1 MVKKKVKEPPR
12 KKKIKHKDEL
22 GVLKKMSVSQSEQ
35 LSLDSSTSEEGEIWN
50 IGSDELVNINSN
62 DSRQNSESFLI

>member
-12 KKKIKHKDEL
+12 KKKKKHTDEL